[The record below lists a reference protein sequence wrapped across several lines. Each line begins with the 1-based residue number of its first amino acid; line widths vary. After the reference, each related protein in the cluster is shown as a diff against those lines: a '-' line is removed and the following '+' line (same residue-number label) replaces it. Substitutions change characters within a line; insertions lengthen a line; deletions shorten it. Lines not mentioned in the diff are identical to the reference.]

1 MSENNYKPFRGL
13 DSDFMKELLHGQL
26 NPILQFEKK
35 RRRYFMVEIRK
46 NFLNLYFLGHGI
58 AVKRR
63 RKSEY
68 YITGSGRFNP
78 TDHLNDNLK
87 GIVNVRDSERKRWEI
102 SFDDIKDKS
111 SETFDEIMTKILL
124 KIVEHREGD
133 ISEGVSEVNHFID
146 NRAIGKNG
154 ILIIDRQVVY
164 PKTREGRI
172 DLLGLKRLENGRF
185 TFVVLELKN
194 KNNREIGYVF
204 THQVKPYI
212 DTVYNHYE
220 HFRITYEKVIK
231 QKIELGLLRRISCEI
246 DTEVSKKEIQGIVI
260 LDNYNIKSDLKDDG
274 LLHRALDDWTKL
286 GDDYSAQLFL
296 MTNVL
301 DSTFFMDYGESKDL
315 VANYTKNNKV
325 QSAHNS

>member
-1 MSENNYKPFRGL
+1 MIENNYKPFRGL
-13 DSDFMKELLHGQL
+13 DSDFMDALTKGQL
-26 NPILQFEKK
+26 HPILQFEKK
-35 RRRYFMVEIRK
+35 RRRYFMVEIRD

-68 YITGSGRFNP
+68 FLTGSGTFNP
-78 TDHLNDNLK
+78 ASILSEELRE
-87 GIVNVRDSERKRWEI
+87 IVKERKSGGWEI
-102 SFDDIKDKS
+102 IFDDIKKKS
-111 SETFDEIMTKILL
+111 ANTFEKILTATLL
-124 KIVEHREGD
+124 KIIEHRKGD

-172 DLLGLKRLENGRF
+172 DLLGLRRLQNGKF

-204 THQVKPYI
+204 SHQVKPYI

-220 HFRITYEKVIK
+220 HFRVTYEKVIK
-231 QKIELGLLRRISCEI
+231 QKIKLGLLRRISCEI
-246 DTEVSKKEIQGIVI
+246 APGVSKKDIQGIVI

-274 LLHRALDDWTKL
+274 LLHRALDDWVKL

-296 MTNVL
+296 KTNVL
-301 DSTFFMDYGESKDL
+301 DSAFFMDYGEAEELLLKFKKG
-315 VANYTKNNKV
+315 N
-325 QSAHNS
+325 